1 MKKVLS
7 RFLFLVVIGII
18 WETIYSLGVFHE
30 LLFPS
35 LKTIFSALITNLTD
49 GGLLLK
55 TINTLSLIFKGLFFG
70 IAVAL
75 IMVSLSISNK
85 YFREITDN
93 LIVFLNPIPGMAIFP
108 LCILWFGFG
117 DISMIVI
124 LLHSILWG
132 LLINVFAGIDA
143 IPKIYKEIGL
153 NLELSKIRMFKD
165 IYIPACMPYI
175 ISGLKASVA
184 RAWRTAIAIE
194 LIAGVMANNA
204 GLGWLMTYQRN
215 TLDMPG
221 LFSTVIIIMVVG
233 ILLEEIVFN
242 ALEKA
247 TIKKWGMTG

>member
-1 MKKVLS
+1 MKKFLS
-7 RFLFLVVIGII
+7 RFLFIIVIGVI
-18 WETIYSLGVFHE
+18 WEMIYSLGLFHE

-35 LKTIFSALITNLTD
+35 LKTIFSKLITNLID
-49 GGLLLK
+49 GGLFFQ
-55 TINTLSLIFKGLFFG
+55 TINTLTLIFKGLFFG
-70 IAVAL
+70 IVIAL
-75 IMVSLSISNK
+75 IMMSLSLSSK
-85 YFREITDN
+85 FFRGIIDN
-93 LIVFLNPIPGMAIFP
+93 LVVFLNPIPGMAIFP

-117 DISMIVI
+117 NISMIVI
-124 LLHSILWG
+124 LLHSVLWG
-132 LLINVFAGIDA
+132 LLINIFAGVDA

-153 NLELSKIRMFKD
+153 NLELSKTRMLKD

-194 LIAGVMANNA
+194 IIAGVMANNA

-221 LFSTVIIIMVVG
+221 LFSTVIIIMIVG
-233 ILLEEIVFN
+233 ILLEEAVFN